1 MNLLRPPSSSS
12 RQGSAGEGR
21 TGQGRGAPAALA
33 TRSYS
38 VVGAPVA
45 PDDGSSSAAGNP
57 SRVTATASPP
67 LPSLQAAGLPTW
79 WTNSSPMGSNEGYV
93 FLSVLVFPTFILLL
107 QVFMVENAFSI

>member
-1 MNLLRPPSSSS
+1 MNLLRPSSSSS
-12 RQGSAGEGR
+12 RQGKTGEGR
-21 TGQGRGAPAALA
+21 TGQGRGAPAAA
-33 TRSYS
+33 TRSES
-38 VVGAPVA
+38 VVVAPVA

-57 SRVTATASPP
+57 SRVTAAASPP

>member
-1 MNLLRPPSSSS
+1 MNLLQPSSSSS
-12 RQGSAGEGR
+12 RQGRAGEGR

-33 TRSYS
+33 TRSDS

-57 SRVTATASPP
+57 SRMSAAASPP

-79 WTNSSPMGSNEGYV
+79 WTNSSPIGSVGTVTPKRGGELGN
-93 FLSVLVFPTFILLL
+93 LKILTLNYGL
-107 QVFMVENAFSI
+107 FF